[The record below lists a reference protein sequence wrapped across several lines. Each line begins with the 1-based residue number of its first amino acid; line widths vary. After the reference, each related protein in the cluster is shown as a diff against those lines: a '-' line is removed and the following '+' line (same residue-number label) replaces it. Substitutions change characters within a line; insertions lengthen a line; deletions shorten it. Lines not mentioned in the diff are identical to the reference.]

1 MKKEISHNTTSLTLL
16 GVLEQQQLKVGE
28 GNSGPVSI
36 LFDNGSTNKPGIRYV
51 SPSSGSATEY
61 TITDGSTVYVL
72 TQAITPV
79 TWPMGTMDAGEDVT
93 LTPALTGAGR
103 IWLTAD
109 NQYVMMSSLTDAS
122 GVATGDVANWILA
135 SFETPKEA
143 SSIMFSDTVANP
155 EDGTWTNS
163 TTSETYDPSPV
174 EVTGRS
180 NIGIQV
186 SGAGTTEVNGFYAV
200 NTDGTSWT
208 NITDSRFTITNQHTR
223 WAIVNTETAIA
234 CYITPPV
241 TTSITGPTVPT
252 WIVNG
257 SNGTA
262 PAPTL
267 KTVLKPVGSGWEY
280 SNDGITWTPMTSG
293 SGSVNL
299 TGEPINITPADL
311 ADGKATIS
319 HNLGCKYPLGIG
331 YDKVP
336 QNITFQD
343 DNTMIVD
350 YGDQPSDFTA
360 VLWFYG
366 STQAMLVPPP
376 LTEYITPINM
386 TSNTSDADW
395 EVYVESPNAKIE
407 EGSVNAWKACAGSE
421 TTATMYQALTMSD
434 VVTGASAQV
443 DFIFHRKD
451 DQAWTPIN
459 LVQGTKLN
467 YPIST
472 AGVRTITLRG
482 SDDGTNWVTI
492 TDVNGNETNDGTVG
506 GGGRDYREVSLDYSN
521 NTAKY
526 KYWDVCM
533 NKDIT
538 YPGSAYGISIVAVN
552 KLQFTYLM

>member
-51 SPSSGSATEY
+51 SSS
-61 TITDGSTVYVL
+61 
-72 TQAITPV
+72 
-79 TWPMGTMDAGEDVT
+79 
-93 LTPALTGAGR
+93 
-103 IWLTAD
+103 
-109 NQYVMMSSLTDAS
+109 
-122 GVATGDVANWILA
+122 
-135 SFETPKEA
+135 
-143 SSIMFSDTVANP
+143 
-155 EDGTWTNS
+155 
-163 TTSETYDPSPV
+163 
-174 EVTGRS
+174 
-180 NIGIQV
+180 
-186 SGAGTTEVNGFYAV
+186 
-200 NTDGTSWT
+200 
-208 NITDSRFTITNQHTR
+208 
-223 WAIVNTETAIA
+223 
-234 CYITPPV
+234 
-241 TTSITGPTVPT
+241 
-252 WIVNG
+252 
-257 SNGTA
+257 
-262 PAPTL
+262 
-267 KTVLKPVGSGWEY
+267 LKPVGSGWEY

-421 TTATMYQALTMSD
+421 TTAS
-434 VVTGASAQV
+434 
-443 DFIFHRKD
+443 
-451 DQAWTPIN
+451 
-459 LVQGTKLN
+459 
-467 YPIST
+467 
-472 AGVRTITLRG
+472 
-482 SDDGTNWVTI
+482 
-492 TDVNGNETNDGTVG
+492 
-506 GGGRDYREVSLDYSN
+506 
-521 NTAKY
+521 
-526 KYWDVCM
+526 
-533 NKDIT
+533 
-538 YPGSAYGISIVAVN
+538 SICSIHSCC
-552 KLQFTYLM
+552 